1 MDRKKIN
8 CFSAASIALMTIA
21 FSGAVIAAEYDVD
34 FDPADFPV
42 DPGINTIDNSYWPLL
57 SGTSFVYS
65 AETEDG
71 CEVNRVTVTSNT
83 KDDFVGGYETVV
95 ALEVDDMEWFR
106 EGECDFLADQEYI
119 LMEKTTDWYAQDNF
133 VGTAG
138 GNIWYLGEETEAY
151 EEEFEI
157 EGGDPIEC
165 ITDEGAWEAGRDGA
179 TAGIV
184 MLGEPIAGLSYQQ
197 EYLEDE
203 AEDMGKVKSLS
214 ATVELEDDI
223 AGGPYAGC
231 LKTKEWT
238 PLERGS
244 IEHKYYCPP
253 DGLVL
258 INELQGKT
266 VRVEYIGNS
275 LPAGVIFPTDLP
287 EVDDCPE
294 D

>member
-8 CFSAASIALMTIA
+8 CFSAASIALMTTG
-21 FSGAVIAAEYDVD
+21 FSGAVTAAEYDVD
-34 FDPADFPV
+34 FDPADFPRK
-42 DPGINTIDNSYWPLL
+42 PHINAIDNTYWPLL

-71 CEVNRVTVTSNT
+71 CEVNMVTVTSRI
-83 KDDFVGGYETVV
+83 KKKFDAPYDTVA
-95 ALEVDDMEWFR
+95 ALEVDDLEWFR
-106 EGECDFLADQEYI
+106 EDECVFEEDVEYT

-151 EEEFEI
+151 EEEFEV

-165 ITDEGAWEAGRDGA
+165 ITDEGAWEAGQDGA

-184 MLGEPIAGLSYQQ
+184 MLGSPVKGLTYQQ
-197 EYLEDE
+197 EYLEGE
-203 AEDMGKVKSLS
+203 AEDMGQVLSLS

-223 AGGPYAGC
+223 FGPFAGC

-238 PLERGS
+238 PLEPGS
-244 IEHKYYCPP
+244 NEHKYYCPP
-253 DGLVL
+253 VGLVL

-266 VRVEYIGNS
+266 VRVEYIGE
-275 LPAGVIFPTDLP
+275 DLP
-287 EVDDCPE
+287 DGDFPEDLPDVGDCPA